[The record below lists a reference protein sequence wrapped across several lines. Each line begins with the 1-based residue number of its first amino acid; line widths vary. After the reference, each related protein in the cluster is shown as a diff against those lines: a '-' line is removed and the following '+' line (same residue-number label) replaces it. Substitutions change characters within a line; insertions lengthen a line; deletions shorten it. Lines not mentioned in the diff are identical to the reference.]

1 MRPRNETDRQC
12 AAATDAGMTKGAP
25 MAQLSEKFIVDGRS
39 FVLALDAAAIVSSAA
54 LWLWSGRDAVW
65 RFVLASP
72 LVQPGTDM
80 PVKIAAVLATMPQG
94 FAVDRD
100 NLRLYTL
107 QDPAIQT
114 LHKAIQTGPGI
125 TAMRMT
131 GNVVN
136 GVRIEDAYVYRLNR
150 RAA

>member
-1 MRPRNETDRQC
+1 
-12 AAATDAGMTKGAP
+12 
-25 MAQLSEKFIVDGRS
+25 MAQLSEKYIVDGRS
-39 FVLALDAAAIVSSAA
+39 FLQALDAAGIVSSAA
-54 LWLWSGRDAVW
+54 LWLWQSNDKAW
-65 RFVLASP
+65 RYVLSSP
-72 LVQPGTDM
+72 LVQPGADM
-80 PVKIAAVLATMPQG
+80 PVKIAAVLATMPAG

-131 GNVVN
+131 GNVIN
-136 GVRIEDAYVYRLNR
+136 GVRIDDAYVYRLNR

>member
-1 MRPRNETDRQC
+1 
-12 AAATDAGMTKGAP
+12 
-25 MAQLSEKFIVDGRS
+25 MAQLNEKFIADGRS
-39 FVLALDAAAIVSSAA
+39 FLQALDGAAIVSSAA
-54 LWLWSGRDAVW
+54 LWLWQPNDNAW
-65 RFVLASP
+65 RYVLSSP
-72 LVQPGTDM
+72 LVQPGADM
-80 PVKIAAVLATMPQG
+80 PVKIAAVLATMPAG

-131 GNVVN
+131 GNVIN

>member
-1 MRPRNETDRQC
+1 
-12 AAATDAGMTKGAP
+12 
-25 MAQLSEKFIVDGRS
+25 MAQLSEKFIGDGRS
-39 FVLALDAAAIVSSAA
+39 FLQALDGAGIVSSAA
-54 LWLWSGRDAVW
+54 LWLWQSNDNAW
-65 RFVLASP
+65 RYVLSSA
-72 LVQPGTDM
+72 LVQQGADM
-80 PVKIAAVLATMPQG
+80 PVKIAAVLATMPAG

-125 TAMRMT
+125 TSMRMS
-131 GNVVN
+131 GNVIN

>member
-1 MRPRNETDRQC
+1 
-12 AAATDAGMTKGAP
+12 
-25 MAQLSEKFIVDGRS
+25 
-39 FVLALDAAAIVSSAA
+39 
-54 LWLWSGRDAVW
+54 
-65 RFVLASP
+65 
-72 LVQPGTDM
+72 M
-80 PVKIAAVLATMPQG
+80 PVKIAAVLATMPAG

-107 QDPAIQT
+107 QDPAILI

-125 TAMRMT
+125 TAMRMS
-131 GNVVN
+131 GNVIN

>member
-1 MRPRNETDRQC
+1 
-12 AAATDAGMTKGAP
+12 
-25 MAQLSEKFIVDGRS
+25 MAQLSEKYIADGRS
-39 FVLALDAAAIVSSAA
+39 FLQALDGAGIVSSAA
-54 LWLWSGRDAVW
+54 LWLWQSNDNAW
-65 RFVLASP
+65 RYVLSSA
-72 LVQPGTDM
+72 LVEQGADM
-80 PVKIAAVLATMPQG
+80 PVKIAAVLTTMPTG

-125 TAMRMT
+125 TAMRMS
-131 GNVVN
+131 GNVIN
-136 GVRIEDAYVYRLNR
+136 GVRIDDAYVYRLNR

>member
-1 MRPRNETDRQC
+1 
-12 AAATDAGMTKGAP
+12 
-25 MAQLSEKFIVDGRS
+25 MAQLSEKHITDGRS
-39 FVLALDAAAIVSSAA
+39 FLQALDAAGIVSSAA
-54 LWLWSGRDAVW
+54 LWLWQVNDNAW
-65 RFVLASP
+65 RYVLSSP
-72 LVQPGTDM
+72 LVQQGADM
-80 PVKIAAVLATMPQG
+80 PVKIAAVLATMPAG

-107 QDPAIQT
+107 QDPAIQI

-125 TAMRMT
+125 TAMRMS
-131 GNVVN
+131 GNVIN

>member
-1 MRPRNETDRQC
+1 
-12 AAATDAGMTKGAP
+12 
-25 MAQLSEKFIVDGRS
+25 MAQLSDKAIADGRG
-39 FVLALDAAAIVSSAA
+39 FLQALDGAGVVSSAA
-54 LWLWSGRDAVW
+54 LWLWQSSDNAW
-65 RFVLASP
+65 RYVLASP
-72 LVQPGTDM
+72 LVEARGSDM
-80 PVKIAAVLATMPQG
+80 PVKIAAVLATMPAD

-100 NLRLYTL
+100 NLRLFPT

-114 LHKAIQTGPGI
+114 LHKAVQTGPGI

-150 RAA
+150 RAG

>member
-1 MRPRNETDRQC
+1 
-12 AAATDAGMTKGAP
+12 
-25 MAQLSEKFIVDGRS
+25 MAQLSERHIVDGRS
-39 FVLALDAAAIVSSAA
+39 FVQALDVAAILSSAA
-54 LWLWSGRDAVW
+54 LWLWSGRDGVW

-72 LVQPGTDM
+72 LVEPGADM
-80 PVKIAAVLATMPQG
+80 PVKIAAVLATMPEG

-107 QDPAIQT
+107 TDPVIQT

-131 GNVVN
+131 GNVIN

>member
-1 MRPRNETDRQC
+1 
-12 AAATDAGMTKGAP
+12 
-25 MAQLSEKFIVDGRS
+25 MAQLSEKYIADGRS
-39 FVLALDAAAIVSSAA
+39 FLQALDGAGIVSSAA
-54 LWLWSGRDAVW
+54 LWLWQSNENAW
-65 RFVLASP
+65 RYVLSSP
-72 LVQPGTDM
+72 LVQQGADM
-80 PVKIAAVLATMPQG
+80 PVKIAAVLATVPAG

-107 QDPAIQT
+107 QDPAILT

-125 TAMRMT
+125 TAMRMS
-131 GNVVN
+131 GNVIN

>member
-1 MRPRNETDRQC
+1 
-12 AAATDAGMTKGAP
+12 

-39 FVLALDAAAIVSSAA
+39 FAQALDGAGIAASAL
-54 LWLWSGRDAVW
+54 LWLWSARDSAW

-72 LVQPGTDM
+72 LVEGGGEM
-80 PVKIAAVLATMPQG
+80 PVKIAAVLATMPAD
-94 FAVDRD
+94 FAVRRD
-100 NLRLYTL
+100 NLVLFQS

-125 TAMRMT
+125 TAMRMS

-136 GVRIEDAYVYRLNR
+136 GIRIEDAYVYRLYR
-150 RAA
+150 RAG